1 MSSKAII
8 ICVLPRFGG
17 AIWWM
22 LARQRPTW
30 SDCWQNLGAVC
41 FWQPIPSGL

>member
-8 ICVLPRFGG
+8 RWALPRFGG

-22 LARQRPTW
+22 LAR
-30 SDCWQNLGAVC
+30 
-41 FWQPIPSGL
+41 